1 MKYLVEGGIA
11 HFGTNM
17 ILGLSD
23 EQVAARAHVLE
34 EVEGGYRP
42 TAPIQFK
49 AGELVEIPG
58 DPDKL
63 PRPLAAV
70 LVPQGD
76 KKTVSQAHQGRKR
89 TGTKSSASDAPAS

>member
-11 HFGTNM
+11 HFGTSM

-34 EVEGGYRP
+34 AVEGGGYRP

-49 AGELVEIPG
+49 AGELIQIAG
-58 DPDKL
+58 DPDNL

-76 KKTVSQAHQGRKR
+76 EKTVSQARPGRTRPSK
-89 TGTKSSASDAPAS
+89 KSSGSES